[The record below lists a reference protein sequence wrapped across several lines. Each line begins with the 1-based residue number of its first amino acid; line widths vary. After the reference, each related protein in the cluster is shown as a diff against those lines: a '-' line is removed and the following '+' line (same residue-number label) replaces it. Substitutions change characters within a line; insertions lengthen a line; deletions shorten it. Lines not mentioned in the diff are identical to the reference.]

1 MSSHPSVRLKWTH
14 PLDHFTAST
23 GQIRIFRIFR
33 KTFDDLM
40 TRVASSL
47 IIRQFGQY
55 QDRAQ
60 REPVMVVKHNR
71 DRTVQVSADEYRQLR
86 RRARIV
92 RRTEDLNEAEIAA
105 VDRSDVPPAYEHLDE
120 QPI

>member
-1 MSSHPSVRLKWTH
+1 
-14 PLDHFTAST
+14 
-23 GQIRIFRIFR
+23 
-33 KTFDDLM
+33 
-40 TRVASSL
+40 
-47 IIRQFGQY
+47 
-55 QDRAQ
+55 
-60 REPVMVVKHNR
+60 MVVKHNR